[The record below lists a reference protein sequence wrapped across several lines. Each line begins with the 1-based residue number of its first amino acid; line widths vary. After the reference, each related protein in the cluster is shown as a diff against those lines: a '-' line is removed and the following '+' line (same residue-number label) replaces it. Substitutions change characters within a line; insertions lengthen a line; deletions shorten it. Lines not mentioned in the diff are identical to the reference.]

1 MGVESLSSP
10 AALTLSRAESVLTQ
24 VRTEWRATDYLTRLE
39 RAIVE
44 PRLNRCV
51 TIAVM
56 SPKGGVGKTTITCL
70 LGTLLAHLRRDRIV
84 AVDTNPDYGSLGRS
98 LTPNHTIFVD
108 DLLHLL
114 ENPSL
119 AVTALDLNLGRAPH
133 GLMVLPAPTDPAR
146 MARLDEHAYTRVI
159 RRLQELVGVVL
170 LDCGTGLQEP
180 AALAALKTS
189 DQVVLVSDAEPATAS
204 LVAEAS
210 RRLAQAPG
218 QLILAVNKMPRA
230 GSRLDVEAL
239 VTRVQGTYGLLMIP
253 DEARAAS
260 ALAAGAFSW
269 PRAPASWNTPV
280 RELAALQV
288 AGWREAGLAT

>member
-1 MGVESLSSP
+1 
-10 AALTLSRAESVLTQ
+10 
-24 VRTEWRATDYLTRLE
+24 
-39 RAIVE
+39 
-44 PRLNRCV
+44 
-51 TIAVM
+51 
-56 SPKGGVGKTTITCL
+56 
-70 LGTLLAHLRRDRIV
+70 
-84 AVDTNPDYGSLGRS
+84 
-98 LTPNHTIFVD
+98 
-108 DLLHLL
+108 
-114 ENPSL
+114 
-119 AVTALDLNLGRAPH
+119 
-133 GLMVLPAPTDPAR
+133 MVLPAPTDPAR

-189 DQVVLVSDAEPATAS
+189 DQVILVSDAEPATAS

-210 RRLAQAPG
+210 RRLAQAPS
-218 QLILAVNKMPRA
+218 QLILAVNKMPGA

-253 DEARAAS
+253 AEARAAS

-269 PRAPASWNTPV
+269 PRAPASWNIPV